1 MDPLD
6 VLKRVVAKLA
16 PGRPPAY
23 SEAHALKALEVIG
36 SGNGIGRKGLS
47 GELGLGEGTVRT
59 LVSRFKEE
67 ALIEVSHAGMTL
79 TSQGVNVLSHFRGL
93 MEATPI
99 PETSIT
105 VGSRDYAVL
114 VKGAGNQINQ
124 GVEQRDAAL
133 LAGADGATTLLCD
146 GERLWMPGMEGVLD
160 PSTTGF
166 LLERLKPES
175 GDVIV
180 IGTSDNHVSA
190 EVGAKS
196 AALNL
201 IKGMTRP
208 ISH

>member
-1 MDPLD
+1 VDPHE
-6 VLKRVVAKLA
+6 VLKRIVSKLA

-36 SGNGIGRKGLS
+36 AGNGIGRKGLS
-47 GELGLGEGTVRT
+47 RVLGLGEGTVRT

-79 TSQGVNVLSHFRGL
+79 TSSGVNILSHFRGL
-93 MEATPI
+93 MKATPI

-105 VGSRDYAVL
+105 VSSKDYAIL
-114 VKGAGNQINQ
+114 VKGAGDQINQ
-124 GVEQRDAAL
+124 GLEQRDEAL

-146 GERLWMPGMEGVLD
+146 GERLWMPGMEVDLD
-160 PSTTGF
+160 PSTTVF

-175 GDVIV
+175 GDVII
-180 IGTSDNHVSA
+180 IGTSDNPILA

-196 AALNL
+196 AALKL
-201 IKGMTRP
+201 IKGMTP
-208 ISH
+208 FISH